1 MREMNTIIFTFLGWI
16 LNIKLAFAASAPGS
30 PDISTTPGSPLIP
43 TGGSSQTLPNPLGEG
58 TTITGLITRI
68 AGYLFGIS
76 LSVAV
81 IMILYGAFQML
92 TSAGDPTKFQNGK
105 KTIIYALIGVGVVL
119 IAGGLPVLIGNLLT
133 GGNSTT
139 LQNPYTQ

>member
-1 MREMNTIIFTFLGWI
+1 MNTIIFTLLGWI
-16 LNIKLAFAASAPGS
+16 LNIKLAFA
-30 PDISTTPGSPLIP
+30 D
-43 TGGSSQTLPNPLGEG
+43 GGATVNNSGQTLPNPLGEG

-92 TSAGDPTKFQNGK
+92 TSAGDPKKFQDGK
-105 KTIIYALIGVGVVL
+105 KTIIYALIGVGVVV